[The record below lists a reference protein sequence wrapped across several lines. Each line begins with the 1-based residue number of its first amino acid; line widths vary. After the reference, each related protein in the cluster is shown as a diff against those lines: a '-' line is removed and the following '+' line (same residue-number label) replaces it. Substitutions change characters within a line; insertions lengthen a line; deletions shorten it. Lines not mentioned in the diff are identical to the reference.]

1 MFSLAWIMPSR
12 VMTRS
17 AGWPA
22 AAPQGGR
29 TGRRVGR
36 GCTYKEFLAC
46 NPKEYDG
53 KRGAIIYTFWIEK
66 MELVQDMSGCEA
78 NQKVKYTTGSFVS
91 KALTWWNSL
100 IHTRGREAAVG
111 IKPSDLEFSYEI
123 EIASEHLVEIDKV
136 IKGCKLETEG
146 HKFDINLI
154 PFGSRS
160 FDVIIGMDWLSNY
173 KVKKQEELVVVRDIP
188 EVFLNDLLG
197 LTPSREIKFQIKLV
211 PGAILVVKSP
221 YRLAPSE
228 MEELSGYHQLRVHE
242 DDIPKTVF
250 RTRYEHFEFTVMPF
264 GLSNVPVTHEEHEVH
279 LRLVLKLLKKEKLYA
294 KFSKCEFWL
303 CGVQFLSHVINEN
316 GIHVDPSK
324 IEAIN
329 NWETPRTPYED
340 KLCNA
345 PVLALLNGPKDFV
358 SYCDVSGLGLGCVLM
373 QRELFI
379 DYDYEIRYHPG
390 KVIVVADALSRKKR
404 VKLTRVRAMNMNL
417 QASIK
422 DMILSAQ
429 EKAFDE
435 SMGLQKGLYEMIKH
449 RSKDYKMD
457 RLARLYLNKIV
468 ARHGVP
474 ILIISDHDSRITSR
488 FWQSMQEAFGT
499 KLDMSTAYHPHT
511 NDQNVGEGQ
520 LIGIKLVQ
528 RITRKISQI
537 KDRLKKGV
545 VHFKNK
551 EKLAPR
557 FVEPFE
563 ITKRISPVAYRLR
576 FPKELNGI
584 HDTFYVSNLKKCLA
598 DPTLQV
604 PFDEIQVDAKL
615 NFIEEP
621 VEILE

>member
-29 TGRRVGR
+29 TGGRVGREGKRVREPRRRKVEPTSEPEGQGSDQGVEVNEGVDGVLDFSTIIGDVRNVIVSNGRR

-91 KALTWWNSL
+91 KTLTWWNSL
-100 IHTRGREAAVG
+100 IYIRGREADVGMSWEEFCPSNEMQKLETKNGGSNKAKDHRKECADSWEIDYEALRNGSIKKNPEKRGNRGEPSKDRNRKDDNNRTRTGNAFATTTNPVRRENMG
-111 IKPSDLEFSYEI
+111 IKPSDSEFSYEI
-123 EIASEHLVEIDKV
+123 EIASEQLVEIDKV

-160 FDVIIGMDWLSNY
+160 FDVIIGIDWLSNY
-173 KVKKQEELVVVRDIP
+173 KVKYFSKI
-188 EVFLNDLLG
+188 DL
-197 LTPSREIKFQIKLV
+197 R
-211 PGAILVVKSP
+211 
-221 YRLAPSE
+221 
-228 MEELSGYHQLRVHE
+228 SGYHQLRVHE
-242 DDIPKTVF
+242 DDIPKTAF

-264 GLSNVPVTHEEHEVH
+264 GLSNAQVTREEHEVH

-324 IEAIN
+324 IEAIK
-329 NWETPRTPYED
+329 NWETPRTPYE
-340 KLCNA
+340 
-345 PVLALLNGPKDFV
+345 
-358 SYCDVSGLGLGCVLM
+358 
-373 QRELFI
+373 R
-379 DYDYEIRYHPG
+379 
-390 KVIVVADALSRKKR
+390 
-404 VKLTRVRAMNMNL
+404 
-417 QASIK
+417 
-422 DMILSAQ
+422 
-429 EKAFDE
+429 
-435 SMGLQKGLYEMIKH
+435 
-449 RSKDYKMD
+449 DYKMD

-474 ILIISDHDSRITSR
+474 ILIISDRDSRITSR
-488 FWQSMQEAFGT
+488 FWQSMQEAFET

-528 RITRKISQI
+528 RITQKILQI

-545 VHFKNK
+545 VHFKKK

-563 ITKRISPVAYRLR
+563 IIKRISPVTYRLR